1 MYQFKKLVNQS
12 SFRYHM
18 KKTENNK
25 FEKLYKISVIK
36 KTKKISIS
44 FSFNIKEQTI

>member
-36 KTKKISIS
+36 K
-44 FSFNIKEQTI
+44 N